1 MTGLMISCCLCP
13 SWGWRNRWAYSIKGC
28 KRRVSRFKGLSIVT
42 SPSLYLEEDRLFVQL
57 RTAALRL
64 IVLSWLDVPSFATRR
79 LHACHHARAPSG
91 GRWNCGR
98 EMSGNFAEMTTYT
111 PFRDLVHAAKLRHG
125 TDGFTSRP
133 KEGVLRIFFR
143 PKNPTGSAGCE
154 PANLSTRGQHA
165 TSRPPKPIRS
175 IVDVLLRQEITNSV
189 SGNNYG
195 VYM

>member
-1 MTGLMISCCLCP
+1 MTGLMISCLCP

-98 EMSGNFAEMTTYT
+98 EMSGNFAEMTIYT
-111 PFRDLVHAAKLRHG
+111 PFRDLLHAVKLRHG

-133 KEGVLRIFFR
+133 KEAVLRIFFDLKIR
-143 PKNPTGSAGCE
+143 RVE
-154 PANLSTRGQHA
+154 PANLSTKGQHA
-165 TSRPPKPIRS
+165 TSRPPKPLRS
-175 IVDVLLRQEITNSV
+175 IVDVLLRQEITNSA

-195 VYM
+195 VYT